1 MRDMPARPARSARR
15 ARQALAAAA
24 LLLSLAAA
32 ARPAAGQAPSAPS
45 SAPAVAPAP
54 TIAHTQVVD
63 PDFRT
68 RVERPAFTGTG
79 ERPVL
84 VIDEAHQNLHTAA
97 GGYKPLADLAAQD
110 GFEVVPGTAKLD
122 AAALA
127 PVRVLVIA
135 NALGEAGSPAF
146 TEAECDAVLAW
157 VKAGGSLLLI
167 ADHAPFGSAVQPL
180 ARRFG
185 VEMGAGFVS
194 DPGHSQ
200 PDLVRFLTFSRANGL
215 LAEHPITRGREARE
229 RVDTVMTFAGQ
240 SLSIPPGAASLL
252 TFGKE
257 AVEGKNRD
265 FPSPAN
271 VSVTGRSQG
280 LALTAG
286 KGRVVVLG
294 EAGMFSAQVSTTRE
308 EGKAPV
314 SLHFGLN
321 VPGHDNVQF
330 ALNVLHWLAGVLR

>member
-1 MRDMPARPARSARR
+1 MRDMLARPARL
-15 ARQALAAAA
+15 ARQALAASA
-24 LLLSLAAA
+24 LLLSLGVT
-32 ARPAAGQAPSAPS
+32 ARPAAGQAS
-45 SAPAVAPAP
+45 SAPAATPAVPAP
-54 TIAHTQVVD
+54 IITQTVD

-68 RVERPAFTGTG
+68 RVERPAFAGTG

-84 VIDEAHQNLHTAA
+84 VIDEAHQNHHTAG
-97 GGYKPLADLAAQD
+97 GGYKPFADLAAQD

-127 PVRVLVIA
+127 PVRILVIA
-135 NALGEAGSPAF
+135 NALGEAGSPAL

-167 ADHAPFGSAVQPL
+167 ADHAPFGGAVQPL

-215 LAEHPITRGREARE
+215 LADHPITRGREPRE
-229 RVDTVMTFAGQ
+229 RVSTVMTFAGQ

-265 FPSPAN
+265 FPSPDN
-271 VSVTGRSQG
+271 VPVAGRSQG

-308 EGKAPV
+308 EGKAPDI
-314 SLHFGLN
+314 LRFGMN
-321 VPGHDNVQF
+321 VLGYDNVQL
-330 ALNVLHWLAGVLR
+330 ALNVLHWLAGVLSPGGS

>member
-1 MRDMPARPARSARR
+1 MRDMPARPARLAPRT
-15 ARQALAAAA
+15 LAAAA
-24 LLLSLAAA
+24 LLLSLSVT

-45 SAPAVAPAP
+45 AAQAPPAPAI
-54 TIAHTQVVD
+54 THTQTVD

-68 RVERPAFTGTG
+68 RVEHPAFTGTG

-84 VIDEAHQNLHTAA
+84 VIDEAHQNHHTAG
-97 GGYKPLADLAAQD
+97 GGYKPFADLAAQD
-110 GFEVVPGTAKLD
+110 GFEVVPGKAKLD

-127 PVRVLVIA
+127 PVRILVIA
-135 NALGEAGSPAF
+135 NALGEADSPAF

-167 ADHAPFGSAVQPL
+167 ADHAPFGGAVQPL

-200 PDLVRFLTFSRANGL
+200 PDLVRFLTFSRDNGL
-215 LAEHPITRGREARE
+215 LAEHPITRGREPRE
-229 RVDTVMTFAGQ
+229 RVGRVMAFAGQ

-308 EGKAPV
+308 EGKTPDV
-314 SLHFGLN
+314 LRFGMN